1 VNERTSKH
9 FKIFAGVYIPEFCFQ
24 PTTPDRV
31 LLSIKMLA
39 CIYLAARFEWV
50 GNPVRGRHLLN
61 ATKCKQAFAR
71 FAPEHQR
78 LKHFPARAGLSVTWE
93 LWCHKLIIM
102 H

>member
-1 VNERTSKH
+1 MRGLQSTSK
-9 FKIFAGVYIPEFCFQ
+9 FSLGFIYLNFVFNPQ
-24 PTTPDRV
+24 PPDRV

-71 FAPEHQR
+71 FT
-78 LKHFPARAGLSVTWE
+78 V
-93 LWCHKLIIM
+93 
-102 H
+102 